1 MPQFSADLWY
11 LFQEYRLYNRFLA
24 AADMGFKAVEYQF
37 PYGEDVSKLQ
47 TVLDKNG
54 LEMVLINA
62 PPCDYATGDRGLAGI
77 VGRKA
82 EFKEFIEYV
91 IFYSTTLN

>member
-1 MPQFSADLWY
+1 MPKFSAESRY
-11 LFQEYRLYNRFLA
+11 LFQVYPLYDRFLA

-37 PYGEDVSKLQ
+37 PHGEDVSKLQ

-62 PPCDYATGDRGLAGI
+62 SPCDYATGDRGLAGI

-82 EFKEFIEYV
+82 EFNDPLKR
-91 IFYSTTLN
+91 

>member
-1 MPQFSADLWY
+1 MF
-11 LFQEYRLYNRFLA
+11 NRFSA
-24 AADMGFKAVEYQF
+24 AADMVFKAVEYQF

-54 LEMVLINA
+54 LEIVLINA

-82 EFKEFIEYV
+82 EFNDPLKR
-91 IFYSTTLN
+91 